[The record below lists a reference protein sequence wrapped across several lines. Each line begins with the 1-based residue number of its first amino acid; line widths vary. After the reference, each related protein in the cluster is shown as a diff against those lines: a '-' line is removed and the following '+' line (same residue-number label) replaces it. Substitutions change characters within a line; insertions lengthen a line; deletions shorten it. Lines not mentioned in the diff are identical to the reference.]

1 MAKYNTNQRK
11 ILLDYLAAHHDCA
24 LSVQRIAE
32 DLEDCDISLSA
43 VYRNLAALEAEGAVR
58 RCAKS
63 GDRTAYYQFVGRAEC
78 KNRIHLSCIKCGKTC
93 HLSAPEEE
101 TVVEAVA
108 EAEGFVVDKSETVLY
123 GLCGDCALSER

>member
-24 LSVQRIAE
+24 LSASRIAE
-32 DLEDCDISLSA
+32 DLGGCGISTSA

-93 HLSAPEEE
+93 HLSAADAE
-101 TVVEAVA
+101 TVVETVA
-108 EAEGFVVDKSETVLY
+108 EAEGFLVDRNETVLY
-123 GLCGDCALSER
+123 GVCGDCALSEK